1 MKYAVDRI
9 ENSIAILENVANGEK
24 KEVPLE
30 ELPDNIKEG
39 NILIFDNE
47 NFVKDEQEEIKRREN
62 IKNRFNRLRKK

>member
-9 ENSIAILENVANGEK
+9 ENSIAILENVSNGEK
-24 KEVPLE
+24 KEVALE

>member
-24 KEVPLE
+24 KEVALE